1 MQLNKYIAL
10 CGITS
15 RRKANELIVAER
27 IRVNGNL
34 IQTLG
39 VTVDPDHDKITLD
52 GKGIKIP
59 NDYIYVLL
67 NKPKGHL
74 TTASDDRGRKT
85 VLDCIPIQKRIF
97 PVGRLDYDTEG
108 VLLLTND
115 GDLAHRLAHPRFVID
130 KIYEATVKGNVDQE
144 TCDKLAKGIYV
155 YELGK
160 LKAEVKVMRT
170 TKTRTILKVGIH
182 EGKKRQV
189 KRMLKTVGHPV
200 TSLKRTNFAGL
211 TVTGMQSGE
220 WRYLSSKEVKQL
232 YKLSGLKPLKKTGS
246 KS

>member
-15 RRKANELIVAER
+15 RRKANELILEAR
-27 IRVNGNL
+27 IRVNGKL
-34 IQTLG
+34 IEEMG
-39 VTVDPDHDKITLD
+39 VTVDPGKDEVTLD
-52 GKGIKIP
+52 GRAIKIP
-59 NDYIYVLL
+59 NKYVYVLL

-85 VLDCIPIQKRIF
+85 VLDCVPLKERIF

-115 GDLAHRLAHPRFVID
+115 GDLGHRLAHPRFVID
-130 KIYEATVKGNVDQE
+130 KIYEATVKGKVEQE

-160 LKAEVKVMRT
+160 LKAEVEIIRT
-170 TKTRTILKVGIH
+170 TKVRTILKVGIH

-200 TSLKRTNFAGL
+200 TALKRTNFAGL
-211 TVTGMQSGE
+211 TVTGIPAGE
-220 WRYLSSKEVKQL
+220 WRFLSSKEVKQL
-232 YKLSGLKPLKKTGS
+232 YDLSGLKPIK
-246 KS
+246 